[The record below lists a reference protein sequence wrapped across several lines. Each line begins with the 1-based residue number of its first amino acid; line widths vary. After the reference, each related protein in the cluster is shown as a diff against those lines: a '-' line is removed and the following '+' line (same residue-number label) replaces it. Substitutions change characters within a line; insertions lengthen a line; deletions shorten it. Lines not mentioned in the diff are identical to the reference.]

1 MKTLIYRFITALVVG
16 AIMMVSCK
24 KNLNSDNNNHQQ
36 EQTRPVYSTID
47 EFKRGIAQVLNF
59 VQSYRITAYL
69 DTLPN
74 GYPDKNGR
82 KVALSQFASSILEKL
97 GGDQHQIESAVYDV
111 FHFDEATFS
120 PISFLYK
127 AYLVGDIS
135 AQTLVTIVSQIP
147 LPPIPVANFQPP
159 VEMIALNLGGDCC
172 TENVCDPKIKILVTW
187 TYKPACGNYEKKTSG
202 YAAKNTLTHMSGG
215 KMYRF
220 DAEVTG
226 CPCPGTWTSKVE
238 APAGASYGTSGSG
251 KTVTVL
257 PVSSG
262 TYTITFTY
270 KVCDKEVSQTFT
282 LTID

>member
-1 MKTLIYRFITALVVG
+1 MKTLLFRSIIALLIG
-16 AIMMVSCK
+16 GTIIVSCK
-24 KNLNSDNNNHQQ
+24 KNFYSDHSNHQQ
-36 EQTRPVYSTID
+36 EQTRPVYSTIAQ
-47 EFKRGIAQVLNF
+47 FKQGISQVVNF
-59 VQSYRITAYL
+59 IQSYRITAYL

-74 GYPDKNGR
+74 GFPNINGR
-82 KVALSQFASSILEKL
+82 KAALSQFGSAILEKL
-97 GGDQHQIESAVYDV
+97 SGNQQQIESGVYDV

-120 PISFLYK
+120 LISFLYK
-127 AYLVGDIS
+127 AYLAGDIS
-135 AQTLVTIVSQIP
+135 AQTLVTIVAQIP

-159 VEMIALNLGGDCC
+159 VEMVALNLGGDCC

-202 YAAKNTLTHMSGG
+202 YAARNTLTHMSGG

-257 PVSSG
+257 PVSPG
-262 TYTITFTY
+262 TYKITFTY
-270 KVCDKEVSQTFT
+270 KVCDKEVSETFT